1 MRKEFIVAVFVGLI
15 VGLLIVVGMI
25 VAGKAFEKHQSK
37 PDIATEGS
45 PLITT
50 SVTSSVSASPTPVP
64 SKHLITIDQPEDNS
78 VVSST
83 ELIIS
88 GKTTPKSTVA
98 VVAEKNEYFTDADEA
113 GLFSQKIEL
122 ITGVNEIK
130 IASLA
135 PNDEQS
141 EITLTIVYTTAE
153 F

>member
-15 VGLLIVVGMI
+15 VGLLIVVGMLI
-25 VAGKAFEKHQSK
+25 ARQAFEKHQSK
-37 PDIATEGS
+37 PDTAGSGS
-45 PLITT
+45 PLIST
-50 SVTSSVSASPTPVP
+50 SVTSTIPTSPTPTP
-64 SKHLITIDQPEDNS
+64 SKHLIVIDQPEDNS
-78 VVSST
+78 VVSSN

-88 GKTTPKSTVA
+88 GKTTSKSTVA
-98 VVAEKNEYFTDADEA
+98 IVSEKNEYFTEADEA

-135 PNDEQS
+135 PNEEQA
-141 EITLTIVYTTAE
+141 EIILTIVYTTAE